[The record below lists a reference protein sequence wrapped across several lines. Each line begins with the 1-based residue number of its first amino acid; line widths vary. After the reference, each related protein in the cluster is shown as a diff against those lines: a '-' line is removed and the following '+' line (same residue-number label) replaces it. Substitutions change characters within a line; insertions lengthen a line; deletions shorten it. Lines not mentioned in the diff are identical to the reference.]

1 MKSRISSGV
10 DRDENGEK
18 VGAGFAGQRVDP
30 GVSVTQSAIII
41 AQRPFVESPK
51 AKGLSEREGRFRGRG
66 MGRFESA
73 NGVLGCKPRTSIHHQ
88 TNSRLPIRA
97 RISYELSQ

>member
-1 MKSRISSGV
+1 MIFLLSFLRIHIQSDVQNTPPPYSQWDCRSGKGDSV
-10 DRDENGEK
+10 IHEVRLFD
-18 VGAGFAGQRVDP
+18 VILDP
-30 GVSVTQSAIII
+30 
-41 AQRPFVESPK
+41 
-51 AKGLSEREGRFRGRG
+51 KGLSEREGRFRGRG